1 MPSLPLASASR
12 SSAGGVFWWCGKTM
26 RSIYA
31 AVLLLYCLSVAAFAP
46 TTMHRCPVH
55 YQTHIII
62 SANNVENDDPTGYSN
77 VDQKNQLSEQSSLIR
92 ERIKNG
98 NYLDVL
104 QVSVILFFLLTL
116 WISGGNILSDYS
128 SSTSNDPNGAGKSRV
143 YKYIDADKLLRDEF
157 DREDSKVIFE

>member
-1 MPSLPLASASR
+1 MPSS
-12 SSAGGVFWWCGKTM
+12 
-26 RSIYA
+26 
-31 AVLLLYCLSVAAFAP
+31 
-46 TTMHRCPVH
+46 

-62 SANNVENDDPTGYSN
+62 SANNVENDDPTGYIN

-92 ERIKNG
+92 EIIKNG

-104 QVSVILFFLLTL
+104 QVSVILFFLLIL

-143 YKYIDADKLLRDEF
+143 YKYIDADKLLRDDF